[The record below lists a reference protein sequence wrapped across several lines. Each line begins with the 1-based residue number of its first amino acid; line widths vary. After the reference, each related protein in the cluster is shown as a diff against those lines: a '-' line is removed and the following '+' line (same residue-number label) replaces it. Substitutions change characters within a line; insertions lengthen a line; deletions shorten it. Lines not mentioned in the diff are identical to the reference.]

1 VTSVSALATVRLGI
15 MPYGAALVVRGNVL
29 RRALP
34 FEKCLPPGVIFTSFA
49 LIIAK
54 PPVGG
59 RKLSFREAVLPLMY
73 LVKED
78 GLQLGRCR
86 PLNTMRTFRIA
97 DVDRSDRRPRREP
110 QQGGAELWLM
120 SVWQAAAI
128 RTKVVAAWAHSRR
141 HYHERRDHHRRPIQS
156 AVANA
161 AAIWAAVKA
170 QPTKVRTTAMQI
182 RQLCFRRRSRYK
194 KLYRVCS

>member
-1 VTSVSALATVRLGI
+1 
-15 MPYGAALVVRGNVL
+15 
-29 RRALP
+29 
-34 FEKCLPPGVIFTSFA
+34 
-49 LIIAK
+49 
-54 PPVGG
+54 
-59 RKLSFREAVLPLMY
+59 MY

-78 GLQLGRCR
+78 GLQFGRCR

-120 SVWQAAAI
+120 SVRQAAAI
-128 RTKVVAAWAHSRR
+128 RTKVVAVWAHSRR
-141 HYHERRDHHRRPIQS
+141 HYHGRRDHHRRHIQS

-170 QPTKVRTTAMQI
+170 QPTKVAHHRYANSAAVLQAQEPMQEALSSLFI
-182 RQLCFRRRSRYK
+182 ETLKVRSHPIECVAH
-194 KLYRVCS
+194 LL

>member
-1 VTSVSALATVRLGI
+1 MKILTHDFKARL
-15 MPYGAALVVRGNVL
+15 
-29 RRALP
+29 
-34 FEKCLPPGVIFTSFA
+34 
-49 LIIAK
+49 IADVQAGDR
-54 PPVGG
+54 P
-59 RKLSFREAVLPLMY
+59 RDSSWEAVLPLMY

-97 DVDRSDRRPRREP
+97 DVDLSDRRPRREP

-120 SVWQAAAI
+120 SVRQAAAI
-128 RTKVVAAWAHSRR
+128 RTKVVAVWAHSRR
-141 HYHERRDHHRRPIQS
+141 HYHGRGILRRHYHGRRDHHRRHIQG

-170 QPTKVRTTAMQI
+170 QPTKVAHH
-182 RQLCFRRRSRYK
+182 RYANSAAVLQAQECRCK